1 MLVLTRKQNEV
12 IRIGEDVQIV
22 VVEIIGERVRLGVIA
37 PRSVPV
43 HREEVYRQIQE
54 GGRDDKRVP
63 DGDVKANR

>member
-43 HREEVYRQIQE
+43 HREEVYESIQK
-54 GGRDDKRVP
+54 GNPDVKRVP
-63 DGDVKANR
+63 DSDAQENR